1 MTARPPEW
9 RALFL
14 AVRHVAEA
22 IKDAPAAFKIEQ
34 LEHALAQG
42 WIKTRA
48 ARLIADDASY
58 LPGFDP
64 HDGLPTSIWQEHRRL
79 SPGDYIDTVFAPKI
93 RFRENTVSGYIGTEL
108 IRVDAE
114 GVEVY
119 WPDMLKIRWEEIRWE
134 ETAPLTER
142 ADAGTASLPS
152 PEEPPAR
159 PGRPPVH
166 DWFKIAVV
174 MCWHLSGKAP
184 RDWQFSGKR
193 KLTRDEYLEKLQKW
207 CEQELGTKPSIDE
220 LKPRYA
226 LVRKWFKN

>member
-1 MTARPPEW
+1 MMARAPEW

-22 IKDAPAAFKIEQ
+22 IKDAPHAFKIEQ
-34 LEHALAQG
+34 LEYALAQG

-48 ARLIADDASY
+48 ARLSADDARY
-58 LPGFDP
+58 LPGFNP

-79 SPGDYIDTVFAPKI
+79 SPGDYIATVFAPKI
-93 RFRENTVSGYIGTEL
+93 KFRENTVSGYIETEL

-119 WPDMLKIRWEEIRWE
+119 WPDVLKIRWEEI
-134 ETAPLTER
+134 TQTER
-142 ADAGTASLPS
+142 TDAGAVSQPS
-152 PEEPPAR
+152 PEEPPAQR
-159 PGRPPVH
+159 GRPPVH

-174 MCWHLSGKAP
+174 MCWHLSGEGP
-184 RDWQFSGKR
+184 RDWRFSGKHR
-193 KLTRDEYLEKLQKW
+193 LTRDEFLEKFQKW
-207 CEQELGTKPSIDE
+207 CEQEFGVAPSIDE
-220 LKPRYA
+220 LRPRYA